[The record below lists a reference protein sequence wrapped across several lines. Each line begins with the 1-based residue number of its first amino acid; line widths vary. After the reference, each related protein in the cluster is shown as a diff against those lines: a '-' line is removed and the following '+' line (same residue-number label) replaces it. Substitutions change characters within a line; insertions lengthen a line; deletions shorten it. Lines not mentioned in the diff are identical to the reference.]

1 MTTQSSWSVLY
12 INALIKTEVISRLN
26 HLEEDI
32 VVGVDSV
39 LEGLVARDLRLA
51 LQEALQAKKI
61 ELKF

>member
-1 MTTQSSWSVLY
+1 M
-12 INALIKTEVISRLN
+12 SRLN